1 MRLPSILSILAL
13 SAALGCGGERPSR
26 PPAADTRPQPVS
38 PAPRQDSLSSP
49 TVSEVGRLVSER
61 WTFDLDSMVKRRVIR
76 VLVPASRTLYFEDR
90 GRLRGISYDAV
101 QEFERTLNQKLRT
114 GALPI
119 ECIMI
124 PVPRDQL
131 ISRLQ
136 QGRGDL
142 AVGTIP
148 VTPERQLR
156 VDFSDPVYQN
166 VREVVVTGPGA
177 PALRSRSDLA
187 GREIYVRTSSSYAE
201 HLRTS
206 GIRPM
211 VLRPADESLEDGDIL
226 ELVNTGV
233 VPITVV
239 DSATAGFYRS
249 ILRGLTVRNDL
260 EISSG
265 GSFAWAMRKG
275 TPQLR
280 AAVNDFVREHRVGT
294 LFGNIVA
301 RRYLKDNPW
310 IRNPARPEDR

>member
-1 MRLPSILSILAL
+1 MRSRMRLRSNHLMLLAV
-13 SAALGCGGERPSR
+13 SAALGCGGERPSL
-26 PPAADTRPQPVS
+26 PSAADTRSRPVS
-38 PAPRQDSLSSP
+38 PAPTQDSLSSP
-49 TVSEVGRLVSER
+49 TVSEVGRLVSEQ

-76 VLVPASRTLYFEDR
+76 VLVPASRTLYFADR

-131 ISRLQ
+131 ISRLE

-148 VTPERQLR
+148 VTPERKLR
-156 VDFSDPVYQN
+156 VDFSNPVYQG
-166 VREVVVTGPGA
+166 VREIVVTGPGA
-177 PALRSRSDLA
+177 PPLQSRNDLA

-206 GIRPM
+206 GIKPM
-211 VLRPADESLEDGDIL
+211 VLRLADESLEDGDIL

-239 DSATAGFYRS
+239 DSATAALYRS
-249 ILRGLTVRNDL
+249 LLPGLTVRNDL
-260 EISSG
+260 EVSSG
-265 GSFAWAMRKG
+265 GSFAWA
-275 TPQLR
+275 LR
-280 AAVNDFVREHRVGT
+280 M
-294 LFGNIVA
+294 
-301 RRYLKDNPW
+301 
-310 IRNPARPEDR
+310 